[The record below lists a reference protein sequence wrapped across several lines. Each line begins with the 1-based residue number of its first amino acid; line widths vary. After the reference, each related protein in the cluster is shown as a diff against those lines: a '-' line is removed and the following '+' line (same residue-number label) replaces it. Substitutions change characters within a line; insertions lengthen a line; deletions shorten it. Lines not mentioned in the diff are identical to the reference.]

1 MDSLNTMGLP
11 GMGTFS
17 CFHDGE
23 EKRLPLT
30 DGNEIRRGIEQYYE
44 EAARRLP
51 LNQMPELR
59 GCIHAGGHCFGLGDP
74 VTNIILNA
82 IALLRR
88 EHLPPPPPQS
98 QTPTG
103 GWFQIASRSHT
114 GLRAFMTAYF
124 RYLSITQAQ
133 RYLCLA
139 SHDLSLAIKLVHH
152 DRAWGRGSE
161 LLPDGGKIKAA
172 LRIAAL
178 EAHHPAPDVLAGL
191 MTARYPSDLLSSIM
205 GIMQRQ
211 EPLSTNQV
219 GDIKDLLDSQW
230 PPTPSPANIELCFH
244 PSSAPRL
251 PDYRSQGATLLE
263 FIAPFG
269 GEDLMARIS
278 IQYSSDFYR
287 HHDYISKLGLY
298 NEDNMIKLS
307 NLQIKHVPPSSSC
320 DASPCEHMRY
330 LKMHL
335 LETIH
340 ASYIKALAKFPSS
353 VLSARLLQALLVA
366 GHCYGFLDCVSNIIL
381 NSIWYSITL
390 PVAQD
395 ADNVQLP
402 QGILC
407 TRALSHLESCS
418 LIGMVT
424 ILRGNE
430 GFCNY
435 SDHEAFGL
443 LDRCNCNLTPMIPS
457 DISLSAAAKAAKHPK
472 HDYFATFLTAL
483 HPDKRHHLSYLLGQP
498 GRISDANWDIIN
510 KIIHEE
516 TWHALSLKMETEA
529 PSGLS
534 PFVSHGRSPITFPRW
549 FYQRT
554 STFAKEVIFPS
565 SLLSSPEMSSFA
577 TPEKSSFTSPLA
589 PEMSLFPSPVST
601 LCSPGMSIE
610 ASIFKDKL
618 TFVCGE
624 LNKVLRDY
632 CYKNPWE
639 SSYKLDIVCG
649 VMESARSFCHPNLYH
664 VNFLVSRDGAAN
676 DSSERKLFFAEFW
689 EPNCSSV
696 QLKLPSCS
704 PVPDY
709 FAYTG
714 RCTICE
720 IEGSMIVHPPSG
732 GHSGDIKGLVDLCSD
747 VVHNTYKVSSNEA
760 DTNNFLDLDST
771 LRAPPVWTDGH
782 RFPGLPL
789 TQA

>member
-1 MDSLNTMGLP
+1 MDSLDTTGLP
-11 GMGTFS
+11 GTGTFS

-30 DGNEIRRGIEQYYE
+30 DGNKIRRGIEQYYE

-88 EHLPPPPPQS
+88 EHLPPPPPQ
-98 QTPTG
+98 TRTG

-139 SHDLSLAIKLVHH
+139 YHDLSLAIKLVHH
-152 DRAWGRGSE
+152 DRVWGSGPE

-191 MTARYPSDLLSSIM
+191 MTARYPSDLLYPIM

-219 GDIKDLLDSQW
+219 RDIKELLDSQW
-230 PPTPSPANIELCFH
+230 PPTPSLANIELCFH
-244 PSSAPRL
+244 PDSSSSAPRL
-251 PDYRSQGATLLE
+251 RDYGKGTLLE
-263 FIAPFG
+263 FITPIG
-269 GEDLMARIS
+269 GDEDLMARIS
-278 IQYSSDFYR
+278 IERTTDHFDSYR
-287 HHDYISKLGLY
+287 HHDYISNLLY

-307 NLQIKHVPPSSSC
+307 NLRIKHVPPSSNC

-353 VLSARLLQALLVA
+353 ACSARLLQALLVA

-381 NSIWYSITL
+381 NSIWYSITFPL
-390 PVAQD
+390 AQD
-395 ADNVQLP
+395 ADIQLP

-424 ILRGNE
+424 ILRGTCDLDNE
-430 GFCNY
+430 TICK

-443 LDRCNCNLTPMIPS
+443 LDRCNCNLMGMMIPS

-483 HPDKRHHLSYLLGQP
+483 HPDKRRHLSCLLDEP
-498 GRISDANWDIIN
+498 GRISDTNWDTIN
-510 KIIHEE
+510 KIIREE

-534 PFVSHGRSPITFPRW
+534 PSVSQGRSPITFPRW

-554 STFAKEVIFPS
+554 STFAKEIVFTLP
-565 SLLSSPEMSSFA
+565 SSPEMSTFA

-601 LCSPGMSIE
+601 LCSPRMSIE
-610 ASIFKDKL
+610 ASNFKDKL
-618 TFVCGE
+618 TFVCSE

-632 CYKNPWE
+632 CYKNPWV
-639 SSYKLDIVCG
+639 LI
-649 VMESARSFCHPNLYH
+649 
-664 VNFLVSRDGAAN
+664 FLPSPKPPLP
-676 DSSERKLFFAEFW
+676 RKCSGFVLCV
-689 EPNCSSV
+689 PMLCSS
-696 QLKLPSCS
+696 
-704 PVPDY
+704 
-709 FAYTG
+709 
-714 RCTICE
+714 
-720 IEGSMIVHPPSG
+720 
-732 GHSGDIKGLVDLCSD
+732 LCSLI
-747 VVHNTYKVSSNEA
+747 
-760 DTNNFLDLDST
+760 F
-771 LRAPPVWTDGH
+771 
-782 RFPGLPL
+782 
-789 TQA
+789 